1 MGWGYPAC
9 CAVGNPGGER
19 QKHHPR
25 GPHGFQKGSRDRRCG
40 GKRGGEEGGPTRLGL
55 PDKIQGME
63 WDILIIK
70 MTFVYLNARLTG
82 RPVYFFLF

>member
-1 MGWGYPAC
+1 M
-9 CAVGNPGGER
+9 
-19 QKHHPR
+19 
-25 GPHGFQKGSRDRRCG
+25 
-40 GKRGGEEGGPTRLGL
+40 GGPTRLGL

-70 MTFVYLNARLTG
+70 MTFVYVKARLTG